1 MFRILR
7 NNKKCDIAATLPN
20 EYKRGCSNPVYTHNW
35 NENAYRNMLLIADRI
50 QCVSRYTT
58 NNLPNSF
65 TSQDIET
72 NLYSKG
78 AICCFKYKDDILFG
92 NFSTTGGLNKK
103 GKLEYIQPISF
114 DGNVLHS
121 RKRCYGVN
129 GEYDYDDESAVIIQD
144 YTGAMQSDKVIPRL
158 DINKTTTINDEVKT
172 YRQLVLNV
180 IMNVKK
186 LIIRCENEEQVKVN
200 INQAMNLLDPTQL
213 VVAMRDT
220 DLTNSIEM
228 QSFVD
233 KVDITGLTQAI
244 EFYSKIRRQF
254 NGVPCPTSYEK
265 KERMISDEVVNY
277 GTAGDLILYD
287 GLMQRK
293 IAYDRI
299 NKCFGTNITVQINQI
314 MDGDENNGTVHED
327 VQI

>member
-1 MFRILR
+1 MFRVLR
-7 NNKKCDIAATLPN
+7 NNKKCNMGATLPSDVWG
-20 EYKRGCSNPVYTHNW
+20 RFNPSKTLNW
-35 NENAYRNMLLIADRI
+35 DETNYRHMLMIADRI
-50 QCVSRYTT
+50 QCVSRYVTE
-58 NNLPNSF
+58 NIPNSF
-65 TSQDIET
+65 TSQEIES
-72 NLYSKG
+72 NLYVKG
-78 AICCFKYKDDILFG
+78 AICCFKYKDEIQFA
-92 NFSTTGGLNKK
+92 NFATTGGLNNK
-103 GKLEYIQPISF
+103 GQLEYIQPITF
-114 DGNVLHS
+114 DGNTLPL

-144 YTGAMQSDKVIPRL
+144 YTGAMQSDKIIPRAY
-158 DINKTTTINDEVKT
+158 INNTTTINDEVKT

-186 LIIRCENEEQVKVN
+186 LLIRCENEEQAKIN
-200 INQAMNLLDPTQL
+200 INQALNLLDPTQL
-213 VVAMRDT
+213 VVALRDT

-244 EFYSKIRRQF
+244 EFYSKTRRQF

-265 KERMISDEVVNY
+265 KERMITDEVVDY

-293 IAYDRI
+293 IAYNRI
-299 NKCFGTNITVQINQI
+299 NKCFGTNITVKINQL
-314 MDGDENNGTVHED
+314 MEGEYNNGTVHENI
-327 VQI
+327 QI

>member
-1 MFRILR
+1 MFSILR
-7 NNKKCDIAATLPN
+7 NNKKCNVASTLPN
-20 EYKRGCSNPVYTHNW
+20 NFCHSFNPVKNLNW
-35 NENAYRNMLLIADRI
+35 NEINYRHMLMIADRI
-50 QCVSRYTT
+50 QCLSRYVAED
-58 NNLPNSF
+58 LPNSF
-65 TSQDIET
+65 TTQEIES
-72 NLYSKG
+72 NLYIKG
-78 AICCFKYKDDILFG
+78 AICCYKEVDTVQFG
-92 NFSTTGGLNKK
+92 NFSLTGGLNTK

-114 DGNVLHS
+114 DGHTLPFK
-121 RKRCYGVN
+121 KRCYGVN
-129 GEYDYDDESAVIIQD
+129 GEYDFDEDCAVIIQD
-144 YTGAMQSDKVIPRL
+144 YTGAIQTDKIIPRAF
-158 DINKTTTINDEVKT
+158 INNSTTINDEVKT

-186 LIIRCENEEQVKVN
+186 LLVRCENEEQAKIN
-200 INQAMNLLDPTQL
+200 INQALNLLDPTQL

-220 DLTNSIEM
+220 ELSNSIEM

-244 EFYSKIRRQF
+244 EFYSKTRRQF

-265 KERMISDEVVNY
+265 KERMITDEISDY

-299 NKCFGTNITVQINQI
+299 NKCFGTNISVKINPLL
-314 MDGDENNGTVHED
+314 MEVEKNDRTVHTD
-327 VQI
+327 I